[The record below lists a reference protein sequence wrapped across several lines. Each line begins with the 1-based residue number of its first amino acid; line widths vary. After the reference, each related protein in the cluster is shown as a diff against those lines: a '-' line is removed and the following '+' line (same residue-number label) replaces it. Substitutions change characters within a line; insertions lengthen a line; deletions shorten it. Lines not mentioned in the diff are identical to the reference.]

1 MYAFAVGE
9 WRSETAVDV
18 GAWTQLRGCGRGRS
32 VKSRAGS
39 EAMRDARVGGR
50 RVRCRPCVS
59 DREYSKMRR
68 GQEAPPLLP
77 ASPRH
82 ALDSGRNG
90 RRTTDDTIRAR
101 GHSQYRKIRSVRHAL
116 RSKTDQFSK
125 QCSLL
130 QLRFRSR
137 LLKHTRT
144 CASIRCTDPHSGHI
158 WCSTYPVHCTEP
170 RSVVM
175 QKTKGNP
182 MRTDGTA
189 GRRYTTGRESALG
202 PVTVAP
208 TRPSGE
214 WTGSP
219 HSTLP
224 SRSTRQEGRNA
235 GNDWLNS
242 VARRGH
248 QSGSDVNSTLY
259 RLGPGRHDSIRFKQ
273 TENPILRSPK
283 EYNPTADVR
292 MDVGVRGGASGGFG
306 VGGLR

>member
-1 MYAFAVGE
+1 MFVSSPLDVAGAFALLGTYEGREVQHDINKIAMHQKE
-9 WRSETAVDV
+9 MDIRPASRMDV
-18 GAWTQLRGCGRGRS
+18 A
-32 VKSRAGS
+32 
-39 EAMRDARVGGR
+39 
-50 RVRCRPCVS
+50 
-59 DREYSKMRR
+59 
-68 GQEAPPLLP
+68 PLL
-77 ASPRH
+77 R
-82 ALDSGRNG
+82 
-90 RRTTDDTIRAR
+90 
-101 GHSQYRKIRSVRHAL
+101 
-116 RSKTDQFSK
+116 
-125 QCSLL
+125 
-130 QLRFRSR
+130 
-137 LLKHTRT
+137 
-144 CASIRCTDPHSGHI
+144 TDPHSGHI

-224 SRSTRQEGRNA
+224 SRSTRQEGRSA

-273 TENPILRSPK
+273 TENPIVRSPK